1 MKNSR
6 HGDIGMLVRMDLVK
20 IIITENEDQQV
31 IVLRERDGTRSFPI
45 MIGIAEAVAIDR
57 RLKGIKT
64 ARPLTHELLAQTI
77 EQLGGQIDRIII
89 TDLRDHTFYASLI
102 LRQNGELRDIDCRP
116 SDAIALGVASSV
128 PIYVEDAV
136 IDKAAQ

>member
-1 MKNSR
+1 
-6 HGDIGMLVRMDLVK
+6 VRMDLVK

>member
-1 MKNSR
+1 
-6 HGDIGMLVRMDLVK
+6 MLVRMDLVK